1 MKGGIGE
8 NQFQLFLYLCFRL
21 IGEHF
26 PVVFRHRVFQ
36 NDLTDGV
43 CLDFARCRVLHRGN
57 ATLLQGDS
65 PSAQPAVCRR
75 CILQIVSSNT

>member
-1 MKGGIGE
+1 MKAGIGKA
-8 NQFQLFLYLCFRL
+8 QFQPFLYLCFRL
-21 IGEHF
+21 IGNNLTM
-26 PVVFRHRVFQ
+26 VFHHGVFQ
-36 NDLTDGV
+36 NDLTNGV